1 MSRVMALVGVC
12 VVLGCGNGPKQIGG
26 QPRWRKIVTT
36 GEVASAGTSFDTP
49 ITFQP
54 TSAGAARYNDPPMAT
69 AASSPLGDAITKA
82 VDDAAGLLGV
92 DPPLA
97 DGRLFEA
104 AAEIA
109 EVVPDEGVVPYTLVE
124 FALQH
129 HGIIEPSPHLLVIW
143 GPLDDPAAMVAQ
155 LEPRLPDLLG
165 EAGAHRL
172 GVGVAA
178 RDNGEG
184 IVVLALQ
191 ASAVTTR
198 PIPRAMPDGGRAT
211 IEGEVGLGFAD
222 PEVFVTG
229 DDGVVERVRSV
240 VSGQPRGFA
249 AQLDCDGRAGR
260 QQVEITAV
268 DASGSSVLANFP
280 IWCNQDAPSQITV
293 APSIDDDVATEGEAE
308 QRMLALVNE
317 DRAAAGLP
325 ALAWDDRAAA
335 VARGHSTEM
344 LATGEVAHVSKTTG
358 SASDRVKAAGIKTGA
373 VLENIARAYG
383 VAEAEE
389 GLMNSPGHRANL
401 MSKQVTH
408 LGVGIVFGE
417 EIAGRREMF
426 VTQVF
431 IRITP
436 TIDPDTVREDLRDE
450 IDAIRT
456 FSRDADLDRIAG
468 ALADELAAGG
478 NAKDASARASKS
490 LERLASR
497 FRRVGSVITTVAD
510 LDALDP
516 ATLVGDATST
526 HLGIGIAQ
534 GTHEDLGEGAVY
546 IVLLLGVGR

>member
-1 MSRVMALVGVC
+1 
-12 VVLGCGNGPKQIGG
+12 
-26 QPRWRKIVTT
+26 
-36 GEVASAGTSFDTP
+36 
-49 ITFQP
+49 
-54 TSAGAARYNDPPMAT
+54 
-69 AASSPLGDAITKA
+69 
-82 VDDAAGLLGV
+82 
-92 DPPLA
+92 
-97 DGRLFEA
+97 
-104 AAEIA
+104 
-109 EVVPDEGVVPYTLVE
+109 
-124 FALQH
+124 
-129 HGIIEPSPHLLVIW
+129 
-143 GPLDDPAAMVAQ
+143 
-155 LEPRLPDLLG
+155 
-165 EAGAHRL
+165 
-172 GVGVAA
+172 
-178 RDNGEG
+178 
-184 IVVLALQ
+184 
-191 ASAVTTR
+191 
-198 PIPRAMPDGGRAT
+198 
-211 IEGEVGLGFAD
+211 
-222 PEVFVTG
+222 
-229 DDGVVERVRSV
+229 
-240 VSGQPRGFA
+240 
-249 AQLDCDGRAGR
+249 
-260 QQVEITAV
+260 
-268 DASGSSVLANFP
+268 
-280 IWCNQDAPSQITV
+280 
-293 APSIDDDVATEGEAE
+293 
-308 QRMLALVNE
+308 MLALVNE